1 MKLNSENAVLL
12 DCSRERSPILADCDR
27 LLNDGHAIRV
37 GKVDKRVLR
46 DPAQKPRLTCE
57 GQIIPAHVRR
67 LHFGGEVR
75 ALSGKYPEA
84 RDTRCF
90 AAVIKH
96 PLHSQAYS
104 QEGRFALDRA
114 LDRFSKA
121 SAIQG

>member
-12 DCSRERSPILADCDR
+12 DCSRERSAILADCDR
-27 LLNDGHAIRV
+27 LLNDGHTIRV

-46 DPAQKPRLTCE
+46 DPTQKPRLTCE

-84 RDTRCF
+84 SETRCF
-90 AAVIKH
+90 AAVVKH
-96 PLHSQAYS
+96 PLHAETDSQQWSFALNTALDCFSQA
-104 QEGRFALDRA
+104 RC
-114 LDRFSKA
+114 
-121 SAIQG
+121 IQG